1 MKNSIIM
8 VLGATSD
15 IGINI
20 AKKFAQKGFD
30 IQLAGRNSHNLKDE
44 CNNIRIRY
52 NVEANFY
59 ELDALDINLALI
71 HI

>member
-1 MKNSIIM
+1 MKNSIIL

-44 CNNIRIRY
+44 CNNIRLTVSWVLTVLGLQQLFF
-52 NVEANFY
+52 NK
-59 ELDALDINLALI
+59 
-71 HI
+71 